1 MLGREKRHE
10 RKLEEH
16 GGKTAWATVLDVQ
29 KWQSSGGM
37 NVSPGAP
44 NSLKIHC
51 KLKLRVEPEGT
62 PPFEAEAHH
71 VFTQQAPWEGCSV
84 AVIYDPSKPSDLV
97 IDESQGFGR
106 GGAGLAGFA
115 GGDAPGGK
123 WTDRMDALL
132 AAQSGRPGG
141 PQVPHNPPSEPV
153 NVADQLTKLAD
164 LRDRGILSET
174 EFQAQKARLL
184 AE

>member
-1 MLGREKRHE
+1 
-10 RKLEEH
+10 
-16 GGKTAWATVLDVQ
+16 VLDVT

-37 NVSPGAP
+37 NVPAGAP

-51 KLKLRVEPEGT
+51 KLQLRVEPEGA
-62 PPFEAEAHH
+62 PPFETEAHH

-106 GGAGLAGFA
+106 GNAGMAAFGPGEA
-115 GGDAPGGK
+115 SGGK
-123 WTDRMDALL
+123 RTDRLDALL
-132 AAQSGRPGG
+132 AAAQSAQSGRFGG
-141 PQVPHNPPSEPV
+141 PQPPQDPPSGPN

-184 AE
+184 GE